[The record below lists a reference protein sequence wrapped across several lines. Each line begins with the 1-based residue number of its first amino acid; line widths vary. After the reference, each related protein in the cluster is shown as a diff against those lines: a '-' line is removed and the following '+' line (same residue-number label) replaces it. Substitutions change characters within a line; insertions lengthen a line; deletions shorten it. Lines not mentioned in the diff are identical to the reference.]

1 MTKTLGIPE
10 DEIPYVLDV
19 DREVSEISR
28 KLNVTAIFRPKNYYE
43 ELDAFIAAK
52 GDYDPFFRYDLPSP
66 ENLSA
71 IWSSLESCEE
81 TIRKHLKSSK
91 RLANAY
97 VEKIREL
104 KLRIEMVESAAK
116 QDFSGLHEAN
126 VALYGGFSKN
136 AHDFSKKKPR
146 KSVGGEILSKNE
158 ISKAISEKLREVG
171 YPEIP
176 VRFVSRE
183 GSRIAVSV
191 GDSPRIS
198 VAEDAKIRNVEIAG
212 TLEHE
217 IGTHLVRRMNGG
229 KTGLKLFQSGT

>member
-1 MTKTLGIPE
+1 MPH
-10 DEIPYVLDV
+10 VLEV
-19 DREVSEISR
+19 DREISELSK
-28 KLNVTAIFRPKNYYE
+28 KLNVTAILRPKNYYE
-43 ELDAFIAAK
+43 ELDAFIAAN
-52 GDYDPFFRYDLPSP
+52 GEYDPFFRYDLPSP
-66 ENLSA
+66 ETLSTL
-71 IWSSLESCEE
+71 WSSLESCEE

-104 KLRIEMVESAAK
+104 KIRIELVESVAK
-116 QDFSGLHEAN
+116 QDFSSLLEAN

-136 AHDFSKKKPR
+136 VNDFSKKKPR
-146 KSVGGEILSKNE
+146 KTVGGEILSKDE
-158 ISKAISEKLREVG
+158 ISKAVSEKLREIG

-191 GDSPRIS
+191 GDFPRINVS
-198 VAEDAKIRNVEIAG
+198 EDAKIRDVEIAG

-217 IGTHLVRRMNGG
+217 I
-229 KTGLKLFQSGT
+229 

>member
-1 MTKTLGIPE
+1 MPH
-10 DEIPYVLDV
+10 VLEV
-19 DREVSEISR
+19 DREISELSK
-28 KLNVTAIFRPKNYYE
+28 KLNVTAILRPKNYYE
-43 ELDAFIAAK
+43 ELDAFIAAN
-52 GDYDPFFRYDLPSP
+52 GEYDPFFRYDLPSP
-66 ENLSA
+66 ETLSTL
-71 IWSSLESCEE
+71 WSSLESCEE

-104 KLRIEMVESAAK
+104 KIRIELVESVAK
-116 QDFSGLHEAN
+116 QDFSSLLEAN

-136 AHDFSKKKPR
+136 VNDFSKKKPR
-146 KSVGGEILSKNE
+146 KTVGGEILSKDE
-158 ISKAISEKLREVG
+158 ISKAVSEKLCEIG

-191 GDSPRIS
+191 GDFPRINVS
-198 VAEDAKIRNVEIAG
+198 EDAKIRNVEIAG

-217 IGTHLVRRMNGG
+217 I
-229 KTGLKLFQSGT
+229 